1 MIRPCLCCCS
11 VLALAAATSQQQILP
26 DRWIPILPSPFDGP
40 ANLRIEH
47 VDGDGRLDVLAQRSG
62 AFGVFD
68 WYASLSNA
76 SGGFSAPALVSH
88 GQPVGDLNGD
98 GRTDFARVVATSV
111 APPTSTT
118 FELSLSN
125 GDGAFTVLA
134 PQTVQN
140 SVFTSFVALEGA
152 DLDNDG
158 VGDLF
163 AYGKFV
169 PQILRV
175 LGDGSGGLSDIVG
188 IAHGALTIVDVAAGD
203 LEGDGDTDLVLCADS
218 PHSVRV
224 MSSIGPAWF
233 LAPVVEDTSTS
244 PPKDVLLADF
254 DLDGDLDAVYR
265 FTLGNAQRLLV
276 GDGVGGFAPAVELG
290 AVPAAVH
297 ERTISD
303 VDADGAPDLLVSL
316 YSEFGVFRGAPGVVL
331 SAFQSLGPWRKSS
344 YLRDVDLDADGQ
356 REWIAHSGPGL
367 AMVEKSGPKAG
378 IVLETT
384 STYGLGGM
392 CTADFDGDGR
402 VDLALAANTAATS
415 MELRTFRWNGANFDA
430 VDLDV
435 ILGQRFTSL
444 GSADFDHDGR
454 VDICAA
460 VGETFWTGS
469 MRLFTGLGGAAFQ
482 PGASAPALGQAY
494 GFAIADLDADGNAD
508 VVNLARVDDFGK
520 AALQAVLGNGSGG
533 LVPGASTAPWGQ
545 PTNWYLYLADLDLD
559 GALDALVP
567 GIPGSTTFGF
577 ARGDG
582 SGGFLPQQ
590 SYPGCPSGSTA
601 SDLLAKD
608 LDEDGRPDVLVSAYS
623 FTPGLEGVYASR
635 GTASPA
641 LFEAPIALFTGVYTL
656 ALESADLDRD
666 GASELLAASGTAISI
681 AKGSGM
687 NWSLL
692 GAASPVGSVLRVH
705 PVELDGNASLDV
717 LTLGAQ
723 LGASGIYWVSLLPN
737 LLALPQG
744 LAPYGTGTPSCAG
757 TITGVA
763 NLAPKVGE
771 SQFKLSWTNAPPNS
785 TALVGIAFVPD
796 VAGTDVFGVGVNIHI
811 GLLGPVLAYNV
822 ASDATGVA
830 KLAFP
835 VPNAPAL
842 AGFKAYVQSL
852 WIEPA
857 WQSCSPS
864 PLPWS
869 SSTGLEITVLN

>member
-1 MIRPCLCCCS
+1 MFDPCLRWCCL
-11 VLALAAATSQQQILP
+11 LALAAAATAQQAILP
-26 DRWIPILPSPFDGP
+26 DRWIQVLPGPFEGP
-40 ANLRIEH
+40 AELRIEH
-47 VDGDGRLDVLAQRSG
+47 VDGDARLDVLTQRSG

-76 SGGFSAPALVSH
+76 NGEFSAPALVCH
-88 GQPVGDLNGD
+88 GRPVGDLNGD
-98 GRTDFARVVATSV
+98 GRTDFARVLATSLT
-111 APPTSTT
+111 PPASTT

-125 GDGAFTVLA
+125 GIGAFTVLA
-134 PQTVQN
+134 PQTVQY
-140 SVFTSFVALEGA
+140 SVFTTFAALEGA

-169 PQILRV
+169 PQILTV

-188 IAHGALTIVDVAAGD
+188 IAHAAQTIVDVAAGD

-233 LAPVVEDTSTS
+233 LAPVVEDISTT
-244 PPKDVLLADF
+244 PPDDMLLADF
-254 DLDGDLDAVYR
+254 DVDGDLDAVYR

-290 AVPAAVH
+290 ALPAALH

-331 SAFQSLGPWRKSS
+331 SAFESLGPWRKSS
-344 YLRDVDLDADGQ
+344 ILRNEDLDADGQ
-356 REWIAHSGPGL
+356 LEWIAHSGPGL
-367 AMVEKSGPKAG
+367 AVVEKSGPKASN
-378 IVLETT
+378 VLQTT
-384 STYGLGGM
+384 APLSLVGL
-392 CTADFDGDGR
+392 CTSDFDGDGR
-402 VDLALAANTAATS
+402 VDLGLGANLSATQI
-415 MELRTFRWNGANFDA
+415 ELRTFRWNGTGFDA
-430 VDLDV
+430 VDTDL
-435 ILGQRFTSL
+435 IQAQRFTGL
-444 GSADFDHDGR
+444 GSADFDLDGR
-454 VDICAA
+454 ADICAA

-469 MRLFTGLGGAAFQ
+469 MRLFTGLGGASFQ
-482 PGASAPALGQAY
+482 PGGSAPAIGQAY
-494 GFAIADLDADGNAD
+494 GFGIADIDADGNAD
-508 VVNLARVDDFGK
+508 AVNLARIDDFGR
-520 AALQAVLGNGSGG
+520 AALQALRGNGSGG
-533 LVPGASTAPWGQ
+533 LVPGPSTAPWGQ
-545 PTNWYLYLADLDLD
+545 PGYWFLRLADLDLD
-559 GALDALVP
+559 GTLDALVP
-567 GIPGSTTFGF
+567 GVTKDTSFAV

-582 SGGFLPQQ
+582 VGGFLPVQ
-590 SYPGCPSGSTA
+590 SYAGCPSEAIAT
-601 SDLLAKD
+601 DVLATD
-608 LDEDGRPDVLVSAYS
+608 LDQDGRLDVVIAAFS
-623 FTPGLEGVYASR
+623 FTPSLEGVYASL

-641 LFEAPIALFTGVYTL
+641 LFEAPIALFTGVSSLSLT
-656 ALESADLDRD
+656 SADLDRD
-666 GASELLAASGTAISI
+666 GAVELLAARGTAISI
-681 AKGSGM
+681 AKGSGLS
-687 NWSLL
+687 WSVI
-692 GAASPVGSVLRVH
+692 GAASPEGNLLRVQ

-717 LTLGAQ
+717 LALGTQ
-723 LGASGIYWVSLLPN
+723 PGIFWVSLLPN

-757 TITGVA
+757 KITGVA

-771 SQFKLSWTNAPPNS
+771 SQFKLSWTNAPANS

-811 GLLGPVLAYNV
+811 GLLGPVLAYTI
-822 ASDATGVA
+822 ASDASGAA

-842 AGFKAYVQSL
+842 AGFQAFAQAL
-852 WIEPA
+852 FIEPA

-869 SSTGLEITVLN
+869 SSTGLQVTVLP